1 MSFKISKI
9 FAIPLIFSSFFFD
22 KKNKLKKEN
31 ANVKNSPA
39 NKNDLDLYHGMGVS
53 FLCNATRKGFDLDF
67 PKTLN
72 VASATF
78 ASVISQKHGGKII
91 ERKKEQTVDIK
102 QLQFIAS
109 LQLVE
114 SALQICPD
122 NVPEKIEKQ
131 FKIETERLKKLQGL
145 QKSFFYLNIELT
157 ELSSWILQ
165 IASPSIFATEST
177 FNCGKIS
184 LTITGMLLV
193 TITCSNKSFLLN
205 LS

>member
-1 MSFKISKI
+1 MSLKISKI
-9 FAIPLIFSSFFFD
+9 FAIPLIFSSFLFD
-22 KKNKLKKEN
+22 TNNEFNKVN

-72 VASATF
+72 VASTTF
-78 ASVISQKHGGKII
+78 ASVVSQKHGGKII
-91 ERKKEQTVDIK
+91 EKKKEQTVDMK

-114 SALQICPD
+114 SALQVCPD

-145 QKSFFYLNIELT
+145 
-157 ELSSWILQ
+157 
-165 IASPSIFATEST
+165 
-177 FNCGKIS
+177 
-184 LTITGMLLV
+184 
-193 TITCSNKSFLLN
+193 
-205 LS
+205 

>member
-9 FAIPLIFSSFFFD
+9 FPILLIFSSFIFD
-22 KKNKLKKEN
+22 ANNEFNKVN

-78 ASVISQKHGGKII
+78 ASVVSQKHGGKII
-91 ERKKEQTVDIK
+91 EKKKEQTVDMK

-114 SALQICPD
+114 SALQVCPD

-131 FKIETERLKKLQGL
+131 FKIETERIKKLQGL
-145 QKSFFYLNIELT
+145 
-157 ELSSWILQ
+157 
-165 IASPSIFATEST
+165 
-177 FNCGKIS
+177 
-184 LTITGMLLV
+184 
-193 TITCSNKSFLLN
+193 
-205 LS
+205 

>member
-1 MSFKISKI
+1 MGFNISRI
-9 FAIPLIFSSFFFD
+9 FTIPLIFSSFLFD
-22 KKNKLKKEN
+22 INYQYSSAN
-31 ANVKNSPA
+31 ANVKNPPA

-78 ASVISQKHGGKII
+78 ASVVSQKHGGKII
-91 ERKKEQTVDIK
+91 EQKREQNIDMK

-114 SALQICPD
+114 SALQVCPD
-122 NVPEKIEKQ
+122 NVPEKIKKE

-145 QKSFFYLNIELT
+145 KKQ
-157 ELSSWILQ
+157 
-165 IASPSIFATEST
+165 
-177 FNCGKIS
+177 
-184 LTITGMLLV
+184 
-193 TITCSNKSFLLN
+193 
-205 LS
+205 

>member
-1 MSFKISKI
+1 MLSLILSIKNKTNMGLKISRI
-9 FAIPLIFSSFFFD
+9 FAIPLIFSSFLIYI
-22 KKNKLKKEN
+22 NNESNNLN
-31 ANVKNSPA
+31 ANIKNLPA

-72 VASATF
+72 VASTTF
-78 ASVISQKHGGKII
+78 ASVVSQKHGGRII
-91 ERKKEQTVDIK
+91 EKRKEQKVDMK

-114 SALQICPD
+114 SALKVCPD

-145 QKSFFYLNIELT
+145 
-157 ELSSWILQ
+157 
-165 IASPSIFATEST
+165 
-177 FNCGKIS
+177 
-184 LTITGMLLV
+184 
-193 TITCSNKSFLLN
+193 
-205 LS
+205 

>member
-9 FAIPLIFSSFFFD
+9 FAIPIILLFFLFD
-22 KKNKLKKEN
+22 TNNVN

-78 ASVISQKHGGKII
+78 ASVVSQKHGGKII
-91 ERKKEQTVDIK
+91 ERKKEQKIDIK
-102 QLQFIAS
+102 QLQYFAS

-114 SALQICPD
+114 SALQVCPD
-122 NVPEKIEKQ
+122 NVPEKIKNE
-131 FKIETERLKKLQGL
+131 FEIESERIKKLQGL
-145 QKSFFYLNIELT
+145 K
-157 ELSSWILQ
+157 
-165 IASPSIFATEST
+165 
-177 FNCGKIS
+177 
-184 LTITGMLLV
+184 
-193 TITCSNKSFLLN
+193 NK
-205 LS
+205 

>member
-1 MSFKISKI
+1 MSSKISKF
-9 FAIPLIFSSFFFD
+9 FAIPLIFSSFLFD
-22 KKNKLKKEN
+22 VNNDFNNVN
-31 ANVKNSPA
+31 ANIKNLPA

-72 VASATF
+72 VASTTF

-91 ERKKEQTVDIK
+91 EKKRAQKVDSK

-114 SALQICPD
+114 SALQVCPD

-131 FKIETERLKKLQGL
+131 YSIEVDRINKLKGL
-145 QKSFFYLNIELT
+145 
-157 ELSSWILQ
+157 
-165 IASPSIFATEST
+165 
-177 FNCGKIS
+177 
-184 LTITGMLLV
+184 
-193 TITCSNKSFLLN
+193 
-205 LS
+205 